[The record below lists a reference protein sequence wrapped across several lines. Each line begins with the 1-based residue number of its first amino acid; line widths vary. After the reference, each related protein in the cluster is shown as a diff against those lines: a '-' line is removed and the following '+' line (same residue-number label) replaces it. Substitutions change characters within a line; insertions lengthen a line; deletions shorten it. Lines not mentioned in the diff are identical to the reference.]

1 MNNQSDNIT
10 TASISSTNK
19 NEPKLKSL
27 AVNDAISNSS
37 FIVIN
42 KKNNQLEFKTITTKY
57 TQEHAISNINF
68 VRPADPLL
76 KRTKV
81 PKVKPK
87 LGKLKSYM

>member
-10 TASISSTNK
+10 TASVSSTSK

-37 FIVIN
+37 FIVVN
-42 KKNNQLEFKTITTKY
+42 KKNQLEFKTITTKY
-57 TQEHAISNINF
+57 TQEHAISNVNF